1 MIFLLPFLLAISLID
16 IKVRKIHNASILVL
30 LCYAVYVQLT
40 GQDLHIESAFFML
53 SLLIATNVIMLR
65 LFKKDE
71 SLGYGDV
78 KLISVLSLFLD
89 ISQSLY
95 CLLISTVLSIPFMCF
110 IRNRSIPF
118 APFISIGFLS
128 ALLFF

>member
-40 GQDLHIESAFFML
+40 GQDLHMESAFFML
-53 SLLIATNVIMLR
+53 FLLIATNVIMLR

-78 KLISVLSLFLD
+78 KLIAALSLFLS

-95 CLLISTVLSIPFMCF
+95 CLLISSISAVPFMCLVKDG
-110 IRNRSIPF
+110 STPF

>member
-1 MIFLLPFLLAISLID
+1 MIFLVSYLIVISLID
-16 IKVRKIHNASILVL
+16 IRVRKVHNASILVL
-30 LCYAVYVQLT
+30 LCYAVYAQLT
-40 GQDLHIESAFFML
+40 GCDLHIESASFMFF
-53 SLLIATNVIMLR
+53 LLVITNVIMLK

-118 APFISIGFLS
+118 APFVSIGFLS

>member
-1 MIFLLPFLLAISLID
+1 MIFLVSYLIVISLID
-16 IKVRKIHNASILVL
+16 IRVRKVHNASILVL

-53 SLLIATNVIMLR
+53 FLLIATNVIMLR

-78 KLISVLSLFLD
+78 KLIAALSLFLS